1 MWGDNANGGVAVRGA
16 ICEKIIRGG
25 YDNIEKRAD
34 ARTPP
39 PPPPG
44 VTHSVMRSVTPGVN
58 AR

>member
-1 MWGDNANGGVAVRGA
+1 MERVAGYAVRGA

-25 YDNIEKRAD
+25 DDNIEKRAD

-39 PPPPG
+39 PPPPS
-44 VTHSVMRSVTPGVN
+44 VTHSVMRRVTPSVD